1 MPMRLKIILKA
12 GSQRHVHSG
21 AVRFP
26 WPTVTGRYQMSE
38 ADGEPD
44 AIYIS
49 CLSKLKEIFTLPSE
63 LSRRCHDGNIS
74 ELQRSDEDADE
85 T

>member
-1 MPMRLKIILKA
+1 
-12 GSQRHVHSG
+12 
-21 AVRFP
+21 
-26 WPTVTGRYQMSE
+26 MSE

-49 CLSKLKEIFTLPSE
+49 CLSKLREIFTLPSE
-63 LSRRCHDGNIS
+63 LSRRRHNGNKS
-74 ELQRSDEDADE
+74 ELWQSDEDADG